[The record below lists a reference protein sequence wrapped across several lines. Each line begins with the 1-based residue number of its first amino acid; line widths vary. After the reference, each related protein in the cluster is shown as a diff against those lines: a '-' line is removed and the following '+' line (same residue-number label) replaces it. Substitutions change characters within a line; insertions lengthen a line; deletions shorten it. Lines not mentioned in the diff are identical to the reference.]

1 MSITGFD
8 PDATLDRK
16 DRGSGRLEDYVYG
29 LVARN
34 RRVRMTL
41 AGSDACQEELEKVFE
56 SADGDIETA
65 VSPRTLAQE
74 RVDAPIV
81 VRLFTGRRV
90 SGPVGM
96 VPRGLESV
104 IDENL
109 RRLDDAFGLARIP
122 VQIVRKSGRLRV
134 ELLMGTVREKLR

>member
-1 MSITGFD
+1 MSITGYD

-16 DRGSGRLEDYVYG
+16 DRGAGKLNDYAYG
-29 LVARN
+29 LIARN
-34 RRVRMTL
+34 RRIRMVL
-41 AGSDACQEELEKVFE
+41 AGSDACQEELQSVLD
-56 SADGDIETA
+56 AAGDDIETA

-104 IDENL
+104 VDENL
-109 RRLDDAFGLARIP
+109 RRLDDAFGVARIP
-122 VQIVRKSGRLRV
+122 VQITRRGGRLRV
-134 ELLMGTVREKLR
+134 ELLMGAVREKLR